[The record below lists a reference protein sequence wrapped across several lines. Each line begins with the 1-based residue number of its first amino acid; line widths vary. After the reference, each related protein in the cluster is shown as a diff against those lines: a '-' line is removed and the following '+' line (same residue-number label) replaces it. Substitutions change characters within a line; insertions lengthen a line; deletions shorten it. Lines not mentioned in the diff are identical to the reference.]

1 MDNLRNKRNFVQGF
15 FTIFTNL
22 HITNFFKG
30 TIYTGKLKSAC
41 VPGLNCYSCPGAALS
56 CPIGSFQAVVGSSKF
71 KFSYYVTGLMLLF
84 GTLFGRL
91 ICGFLCP
98 FGFFQD
104 LLYKIPTKKFSTR
117 KFSFLKYIKYFIL
130 IFVVWICGV
139 IFTDELGI
147 ASPYFC
153 KYICPQG
160 ILEGGVPLSI
170 ANKSIRASL
179 GNLFLLKSVILILII
194 VLSIF
199 FYRPF
204 CKYLCPLGAFYALT
218 NKFSF
223 YQYHVNDSC
232 ISCGKCKKVCKMD
245 VDMSKNQR
253 SLECIRCGDCIKACP
268 TSAIST
274 SFKNKN
280 FNKGDINEKY
290 LFEDK

>member
-22 HITNFFKG
+22 YITNFFKG

>member
-22 HITNFFKG
+22 YITNFFKG

-253 SLECIRCGDCIKACP
+253 ALECIRCGDCIKACP